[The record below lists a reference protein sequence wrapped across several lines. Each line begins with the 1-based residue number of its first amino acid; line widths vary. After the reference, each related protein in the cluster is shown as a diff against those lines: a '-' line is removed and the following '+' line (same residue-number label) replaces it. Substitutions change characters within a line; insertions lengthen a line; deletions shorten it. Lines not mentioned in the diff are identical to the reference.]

1 MTETTSVFSDI
12 WTKVKGAFEAVKAW
26 PKSVS
31 FITGFVSALV
41 LKAMV

>member
-26 PKSVS
+26 PKSSS
-31 FITGFVSALV
+31 FLAGFIAGVV
-41 LKAMV
+41 LKALV